1 MQTFKAILSYFAALI
16 LRAWKDRIGRRVL
29 LGGLSVTVVLLFLL
43 IYRPTHRLRLTIEA
57 GSELPDPI
65 TLTETLTASY
75 LNEADADLSVPG
87 VYRLKI
93 KTNKGKYYLRLKI
106 VDTVAPEGVIRPL
119 SWGLGTPF
127 PKPEEFF
134 SSIIDASAV
143 TVTYITAN
151 RAPSGFGTQTVELLL
166 TDLGGNTAKYSAELS
181 LIEDRTPPTV
191 TTNEI
196 SGYIGYGIAY
206 AGGVTAIDD
215 CCGELTVTWDTSKVD
230 TETVGKYPVYYTVT
244 DASGNSTRV
253 EGVIYIY
260 EEEISPEKLYVL
272 VDAILDEI
280 ITVDMSTVDRVR
292 AVYDFVY
299 HHVAYTG
306 SSDKS
311 DWVHEAYLALQ
322 TGNGDC
328 FSYFALSKAFFER
341 LGLENLDIQ
350 RTRGL
355 TEDRHYWNMVNV
367 GTKESPKWYY
377 FDTTHL
383 NTSNTGGEHSGCLL
397 TEKQIMAYNHF
408 RAHFYTFDHTGYPEA
423 ATEIITPTPSLEPY
437 Y

>member
-1 MQTFKAILSYFAALI
+1 MQVFKAILAYISAQI

-29 LGGLSVTVVLLFLL
+29 LASCGVMAILLFLL
-43 IYRPTHRLRLTIEA
+43 IYRPTRRLSLTLEA
-57 GSELPDPI
+57 GERLPDPV
-65 TLTETLTASY
+65 TLTETVTASY
-75 LNEADADLSVPG
+75 LNEKDADLSVPG

-93 KTNKGKYYLRLKI
+93 KTDEGRYYLRVKV
-106 VDTVAPEGVIRPL
+106 VDTVAPVGVIRPL
-119 SWGLGTPF
+119 SWGLGTAF

-134 SSIIDASAV
+134 SSITDASAV
-143 TVTYITAN
+143 TATYVKAN
-151 RAPSGFGTQTVELLL
+151 RSPSGLGTQTVELLL
-166 TDLGGNTAKYSAELS
+166 TDLGGNTARYTAELT
-181 LIEDRTPPTV
+181 LLQDTTPPVV
-191 TTNEI
+191 TTNEL

-206 AGGVTAIDD
+206 SGGVTAVDD
-215 CCGELTVTWDTSKVD
+215 CCGEITVTWDASMVD

-244 DASGNSTRV
+244 DASGNSTRA

-272 VDAILDEI
+272 IDAILDEI
-280 ITVDMSTVDRVR
+280 ITVQMNTEARVR

-299 HHVAYTG
+299 NHIAYTG

-341 LGLENLDIQ
+341 LGLENRDIQ

-355 TEDRHYWNMVNV
+355 TPDRHYWNMVNI
-367 GTKESPKWYY
+367 GTRENPRWYY

-408 RAHFYTFDHTGYPEA
+408 RAHFYTFDHNGYPEA